1 MTEEAKLA
9 PHAPKLDY
17 LCEDPD
23 CCDNGCPHVSCRSC
37 GKDWPCPDWRGRHT
51 ADQIRAQRRY
61 VLRKSWPNDPEQV
74 EWSLRNQVRHTTE
87 ENTEA

>member
-1 MTEEAKLA
+1 MTDEAKPA

-37 GKDWPCPDWRGRHT
+37 GKDWPCPNWRGRHT
-51 ADQIRAQRRY
+51 ACQVVAQRRY
-61 VLRKSWPNDPEQV
+61 VLRKTWGNDLHMIEY
-74 EWSLRNQVRHTTE
+74 SLRNQDRHTTE